1 MKFLIIQSHPY
12 EKSFNKQLTKNI
24 TDVLKEKHEVDV
36 IDLIQDNFNP
46 IMGKED
52 LKLFSQG
59 KSADKKVYEYQDK
72 IKEADIL
79 VFAFP
84 IWWGVMP
91 AILKGFIDKVFL
103 KDFAYI
109 HNESGLKGIL
119 NKKAIVITT
128 METPK
133 DVYNNV
139 LGSQIQNQFI
149 NGTLGMCAIQTEQYF
164 QIDKI
169 NSGTDEYRKNEF
181 NNIINYFKNI

>member
-1 MKFLIIQSHPY
+1 MR
-12 EKSFNKQLTKNI
+12 
-24 TDVLKEKHEVDV
+24 
-36 IDLIQDNFNP
+36 
-46 IMGKED
+46 
-52 LKLFSQG
+52 
-59 KSADKKVYEYQDK
+59 KKTINEYQNK
-72 IKEADIL
+72 IKEADVL

-109 HNESGLKGIL
+109 HTEKGLKGIL

-128 METPK
+128 METSK
-133 DVYNNV
+133 YVYNNI

-149 NGTLGMCAIQTEQYF
+149 NGTLGMCAIQTEKYF

-169 NSGTDEYRKNEF
+169 NSETDEYRKNEF
-181 NNIINYFKNI
+181 NNIIDYFKNI